1 MNKENY
7 RYKFANVPF
16 DQHGSA
22 VTNVGSMVEAER
34 QESAKAVPWQE
45 IEDTFMLALLAVES
59 LHGHSLVRMEA
70 RFSLDKDARTCVID
84 ACTKVGSD
92 LASIFTG
99 FATKEYGER
108 AVFIE
113 REGSAHCA
121 CVPKSQSAGMEATL

>member
-7 RYKFANVPF
+7 RYKFDQSVP
-16 DQHGSA
+16 G
-22 VTNVGSMVEAER
+22 
-34 QESAKAVPWQE
+34 QEL
-45 IEDTFMLALLAVES
+45 EDTFMLALLAVES

-84 ACTKVGSD
+84 ATTKVGSD

-113 REGSAHCA
+113 REGENHCA
-121 CVPKSQSAGMEATL
+121 CAPNGQTAGAEAAL